1 MLCTLTYVET
11 YVGINIQIDVKYRT
25 LVISRSTPHCAKY
38 TRTNLSVE
46 TMMPYRAAI
55 LACAAVATLLAVASS
70 PQPASAFSSSL
81 TGLRIVHRP
90 RAGASLS
97 SMVVLQ
103 ASPVMACAPDDDD
116 DDRPSSSRRAL
127 LLFASAAAA
136 GAVVLPARP
145 SLAAAATTTA
155 RESLIA
161 DLDTSLER
169 ISTIPPLLES
179 AQWDKVRT
187 VLKTP
192 PVNQLWNLGD
202 AQNTLA
208 RLAKET
214 GEMEMMDMKDELAIS
229 LQMTDQYS
237 YDNNFIY
244 YQPGKFTPHF
254 RFFFPVI
261 LSIFSR
267 GIRRVWVASRAN
279 SWGVVWRGVAWRGV
293 VAEETLIAPPSFH
306 ICRPP
311 PCLTPLPPLPCR
323 FYFVPFVVVRRMPA
337 RILTASIVDVI

>member
-1 MLCTLTYVET
+1 
-11 YVGINIQIDVKYRT
+11 
-25 LVISRSTPHCAKY
+25 
-38 TRTNLSVE
+38 
-46 TMMPYRAAI
+46 MPYRATI
-55 LACAAVATLLAVASS
+55 LAFAAVATVLAVASS
-70 PQPASAFSSSL
+70 PLPASAFSSAPPP
-81 TGLRIVHRP
+81 GRRIIAHQS
-90 RAGASLS
+90 RAGASSSLS
-97 SMVVLQ
+97 SSSMEEPSLL
-103 ASPVMACAPDDDD
+103 VMACAPDDDD
-116 DDRPSSSRRAL
+116 DDDRPPSSRRAL
-127 LLFASAAAA
+127 LLSASAAAA
-136 GAVVLPARP
+136 AGVVLLPARP
-145 SLAAAATTTA
+145 SFAATTA

-244 YQPGKFTPHF
+244 YQPGEYTHAPRVFDSFCFRPYYN
-254 RFFFPVI
+254 RFFSKKAFVGCR
-261 LSIFSR
+261 LR
-267 GIRRVWVASRAN
+267 LVRMG
-279 SWGVVWRGVAWRGV
+279 GVAWRGV
-293 VAEETLIAPPSFH
+293 IADEHSS
-306 ICRPP
+306 R
-311 PCLTPLPPLPCR
+311 LPLFMPPLSRPSPLLPR
-323 FYFVPFVVVRRMPA
+323 QPFYPLRPDACKYEKTKGNGKVKVKEPMEMA
-337 RILTASIVDVI
+337 NKAIVQLREALDFAKSTQ

>member
-1 MLCTLTYVET
+1 
-11 YVGINIQIDVKYRT
+11 
-25 LVISRSTPHCAKY
+25 
-38 TRTNLSVE
+38 
-46 TMMPYRAAI
+46 MPYRATI
-55 LACAAVATLLAVASS
+55 LAFAAVATVLAVASS
-70 PQPASAFSSSL
+70 PLPASAFSSAPPP
-81 TGLRIVHRP
+81 GRRIIAHQS
-90 RAGASLS
+90 RAGASSSLS
-97 SMVVLQ
+97 SSSMEEPSLL
-103 ASPVMACAPDDDD
+103 VMACAPVDD
-116 DDRPSSSRRAL
+116 DDRPPSSRRAL
-127 LLFASAAAA
+127 LLSASAAAA
-136 GAVVLPARP
+136 AGVVLLPARP
-145 SLAAAATTTA
+145 SFAATTTA

-244 YQPGKFTPHF
+244 YQPGEYTHAPRVFDSF
-254 RFFFPVI
+254 CFRSYYNRFFSKKAFVGCR
-261 LSIFSR
+261 LRLVRMR
-267 GIRRVWVASRAN
+267 GVA
-279 SWGVVWRGVAWRGV
+279 WCGVAWRGV
-293 VAEETLIAPPSFH
+293 A
-306 ICRPP
+306 
-311 PCLTPLPPLPCR
+311 
-323 FYFVPFVVVRRMPA
+323 
-337 RILTASIVDVI
+337 